1 MIKSRITKAKRI
13 GNEKIMVA
21 IIMIQSIRTT
31 LVVTLTTTA
40 TTAIM
45 IIVIIITIIIMK
57 IIIIIIIIMILL
69 YIKSDSNIK
78 TVKQNENE

>member
-45 IIVIIITIIIMK
+45 IIAIIITIIIMK

>member
-57 IIIIIIIIMILL
+57 IIIIIIIMILL